1 MTNIPADLLTW
12 ANEQLSAAGDD
23 LVEKAIPL
31 REEASFRKYFR
42 LIRDSDT
49 LIGVF
54 SPPDK
59 ESNERF
65 LFFSQF
71 FKENQVRVPQVIY
84 HDFKKGFMVLEDFG
98 DKLYQFELSRK
109 NAHSLYSAA
118 LDEMIAIQ
126 TSIPSSSLET
136 LSYDQAAEQIM
147 LFEEWFLKGFL
158 NFDLQDAESILLKES
173 YEIILQTF
181 FEQPQVL
188 CHFDF
193 ESRNIMVLEDGC
205 AGILD
210 FQDAV
215 IGPVFLD
222 PVSLLKDLDNVWK
235 PEEFNQFLSDYVL
248 KAQAAGVLPDVDD
261 NMMKRW
267 IDLAGLQRQLR
278 ILGTLTRLHLRDGKS
293 YRLVD
298 LKQTLLYMIDA
309 SSRYENL
316 SKLSVFLQKKIL
328 PALESKLKTN
338 S

>member
-1 MTNIPADLLTW
+1 MTNIPEELLAW
-12 ANEQLSAAGDD
+12 ANEQLLVAENE
-23 LVEKAIPL
+23 LVEEVVPL

-42 LIRDSDT
+42 LIRKSDS

-136 LSYDQAAEQIM
+136 LSYERAAEQIM
-147 LFEEWFLKGFL
+147 LFEEWFLKEFL
-158 NFDLQDAESILLKES
+158 GLDLQDTESILLKES

-261 NMMKRW
+261 NIIKRW
-267 IDLAGLQRQLR
+267 IDLVGLQRQLR

-309 SSRYENL
+309 SSSYENL
-316 SKLSVFLQKKIL
+316 NKLSIFLQKKIL
-328 PALESKLKTN
+328 PALESKMKTN

>member
-1 MTNIPADLLTW
+1 MTNIPEELLAW
-12 ANEQLSAAGDD
+12 ANEQLLVAENE
-23 LVEKAIPL
+23 LVEEVVPL

-42 LIRDSDT
+42 LIRKSDS

-158 NFDLQDAESILLKES
+158 NFDLQDTESILLKES

-309 SSRYENL
+309 SSSYENL
-316 SKLSVFLQKKIL
+316 NKLSIFLQKKIL
-328 PALESKLKTN
+328 PALESKMKTN

>member
-1 MTNIPADLLTW
+1 MINIPEDLLTW
-12 ANEQLSAAGDD
+12 ANKQLLSAGDS
-23 LVEKAIPL
+23 LVKKVVPL

-71 FKENQVRVPQVIY
+71 FNENQVRVPQVIY

-98 DKLYQFELSRK
+98 DKLYQFELTRK

-118 LDEMIAIQ
+118 LDEVIAIQ
-126 TSIPSSSLET
+126 TSISSSSLET
-136 LSYDQAAEQIM
+136 LSYDRAAEQIM

-158 NFDLQDAESILLKES
+158 NFNLQDTESILLKES
-173 YEIILQTF
+173 YGIILQTF

-235 PEEFNQFLSDYVL
+235 PEEFNQFFSDYVL
-248 KAQAAGVLPDVDD
+248 KAKVAGVLPDVDD
-261 NMMKRW
+261 NTMKRW

-298 LKQTLLYMIDA
+298 LKQTLRYMIDA
-309 SSRYENL
+309 SSSYENL
-316 SKLSVFLQKKIL
+316 SKLSVFLQKKVL

>member
-42 LIRDSDT
+42 LIRGSDS

-59 ESNERF
+59 ESNENF

-71 FKENQVRVPQVIY
+71 LKDNQVRVPEVIC
-84 HDFKKGFMVLEDFG
+84 HDLKKGFMVLEDFG
-98 DKLYQFELSRK
+98 DRLYQFELSKK
-109 NAHSLYSAA
+109 NAHSLYAAA
-118 LDEMIAIQ
+118 LEEMIAIQ
-126 TSIPSSSLET
+126 TSPANSRVAK
-136 LSYDQAAEQIM
+136 LSYEKAFEQIV

-158 NFDLQDAESILLKES
+158 GFNLQDRESDLLKES
-173 YEIILQTF
+173 YQIILKTF

-210 FQDAV
+210 FQDSI
-215 IGPVFLD
+215 IGPIFLD
-222 PVSLLKDLDNVWK
+222 PVSLLKDLDRVWK
-235 PEEFNQFLSDYVL
+235 PEDLEGFLSDYIL
-248 KAQAAGVLPDVDD
+248 KARIAGILPDVEETV
-261 NMMKRW
+261 MKRW
-267 IDLAGLQRQLR
+267 FDLAGLQRQLR
-278 ILGTLTRLHLRDGKS
+278 ILGTLSRLHLRDGKS

-309 SSRYENL
+309 SSGYKNL
-316 SKLSVFLQKKIL
+316 TELSIFLQKRIL
-328 PALESKLKTN
+328 PALESNLKTN
-338 S
+338 L

>member
-1 MTNIPADLLTW
+1 MINIPEDLLTW
-12 ANEQLSAAGDD
+12 ANKQLLSAGDS
-23 LVEKAIPL
+23 LVKKVVPL

-65 LFFSQF
+65 VFFSQF
-71 FKENQVRVPQVIY
+71 FNENQVRVPQVIY

-98 DKLYQFELSRK
+98 DKLYQFELTRK

-118 LDEMIAIQ
+118 LDEVIAIQ

-136 LSYDQAAEQIM
+136 LSYDRAAEQIM

-158 NFDLQDAESILLKES
+158 NFDLQDTESILLKES
-173 YEIILQTF
+173 YGIILQTF

-235 PEEFNQFLSDYVL
+235 PEEFNQFFSDYVL
-248 KAQAAGVLPDVDD
+248 KAKVAGVLPDVDD
-261 NMMKRW
+261 NTMKRW

-298 LKQTLLYMIDA
+298 LKQTLRYIIDA
-309 SSRYENL
+309 SSSYENL
-316 SKLSVFLQKKIL
+316 SKLSVFLQKKVL

>member
-1 MTNIPADLLTW
+1 MINISEDLLTW
-12 ANEQLSAAGDD
+12 ANKQLSSAGDS
-23 LVEKAIPL
+23 LVKKTVPL
-31 REEASFRKYFR
+31 RQEASFRKYFR

-147 LFEEWFLKGFL
+147 LFEEWFLKEFL
-158 NFDLQDAESILLKES
+158 GLDLQDTESILLKES

>member
-1 MTNIPADLLTW
+1 MTNIPEELLTW
-12 ANEQLSAAGDD
+12 ANEQLLVAEDE
-23 LVEKAIPL
+23 LVEEVIPL

-42 LIRDSDT
+42 LIRKSDS

-136 LSYDQAAEQIM
+136 LSYERAAEQIM
-147 LFEEWFLKGFL
+147 LFEEWFLKEFL
-158 NFDLQDAESILLKES
+158 GLDLQDTESILLKES

-215 IGPVFLD
+215 IGPIFLD

-261 NMMKRW
+261 NIIKRW
-267 IDLAGLQRQLR
+267 IDLVGLQRQLR

-309 SSRYENL
+309 SSSYENL
-316 SKLSVFLQKKIL
+316 NKLSIFLQKKIL
-328 PALESKLKTN
+328 PALESKMKTN

>member
-1 MTNIPADLLTW
+1 MTNIPEELLAW
-12 ANEQLSAAGDD
+12 ANEQLLVAEDE
-23 LVEKAIPL
+23 LVEEVIPL

-42 LIRDSDT
+42 LIRKSDS

>member
-1 MTNIPADLLTW
+1 MTNIPEELLAW
-12 ANEQLSAAGDD
+12 ANEQLLVAENE
-23 LVEKAIPL
+23 LVEEVVPL

-42 LIRDSDT
+42 LIRKSDS

-136 LSYDQAAEQIM
+136 LSYERAAEQIM
-147 LFEEWFLKGFL
+147 LFEEWFLKEFL
-158 NFDLQDAESILLKES
+158 GLDLQDTESILLKES

-215 IGPVFLD
+215 IGPIFLD

-261 NMMKRW
+261 NIIKRW
-267 IDLAGLQRQLR
+267 IDLVGLQRQLR

-298 LKQTLLYMIDA
+298 LKQTLLYMIDT
-309 SSRYENL
+309 SSSYENL
-316 SKLSVFLQKKIL
+316 SKLSIFLQKKIL
-328 PALESKLKTN
+328 PALESKMKTN

>member
-1 MTNIPADLLTW
+1 MTNIPEELLAW
-12 ANEQLSAAGDD
+12 ANEQLLVAENE
-23 LVEKAIPL
+23 LVEEVVPL

-42 LIRDSDT
+42 LIRKSDS

-136 LSYDQAAEQIM
+136 LSYERAAEQIM
-147 LFEEWFLKGFL
+147 LFEEWFLKEFL
-158 NFDLQDAESILLKES
+158 GLDLQDTESILLKES

-215 IGPVFLD
+215 IGPIFLD

-261 NMMKRW
+261 NIIKRW
-267 IDLAGLQRQLR
+267 IDLVGLQRQLR

-309 SSRYENL
+309 SSSYENL
-316 SKLSVFLQKKIL
+316 NKLSIFLQKRIL
-328 PALESKLKTN
+328 PALESKMKTN

>member
-1 MTNIPADLLTW
+1 MINIPEDLLTW
-12 ANEQLSAAGDD
+12 ANKQLLSAGDS
-23 LVEKAIPL
+23 LVKKVVPL

-65 LFFSQF
+65 VFFSQF
-71 FKENQVRVPQVIY
+71 FNENQVRVPQVIY

-98 DKLYQFELSRK
+98 DKLYQFELTRK

-118 LDEMIAIQ
+118 LDEVIAIQ

-136 LSYDQAAEQIM
+136 LSYDRAAEQIM

-158 NFDLQDAESILLKES
+158 NFDLQDTESILLKES
-173 YEIILQTF
+173 YGIILQTF
-181 FEQPQVL
+181 FEQPQVI

-235 PEEFNQFLSDYVL
+235 PEEFNQFFSDYVL
-248 KAQAAGVLPDVDD
+248 KAKVAGVLPDVDD
-261 NMMKRW
+261 NTMKRW

-298 LKQTLLYMIDA
+298 LKQTLRYIIDA
-309 SSRYENL
+309 SSSYENL
-316 SKLSVFLQKKIL
+316 SKLSVFLQKKVL

>member
-1 MTNIPADLLTW
+1 
-12 ANEQLSAAGDD
+12 
-23 LVEKAIPL
+23 
-31 REEASFRKYFR
+31 
-42 LIRDSDT
+42 
-49 LIGVF
+49 
-54 SPPDK
+54 
-59 ESNERF
+59 

-71 FKENQVRVPQVIY
+71 LKENQVRVPQVIY

-158 NFDLQDAESILLKES
+158 NYDLQDAESILLKES

>member
-42 LIRDSDT
+42 LIRGSDS

-59 ESNERF
+59 ESNENF

-71 FKENQVRVPQVIY
+71 LKDNQVRVPEVIC
-84 HDFKKGFMVLEDFG
+84 HDLKKGFMVLEDFG
-98 DKLYQFELSRK
+98 DRLYQFELSKK
-109 NAHSLYSAA
+109 NAHSLYAAA
-118 LDEMIAIQ
+118 LEEMIAIQ
-126 TSIPSSSLET
+126 TSPANRRVAK
-136 LSYDQAAEQIM
+136 LSYEKAFEQIV

-158 NFDLQDAESILLKES
+158 GFNLQDRESDLLKES
-173 YEIILQTF
+173 YQIILKTF

-210 FQDAV
+210 FQDSI
-215 IGPVFLD
+215 IGPIFLD
-222 PVSLLKDLDNVWK
+222 PVSLLKDLDRVWK
-235 PEEFNQFLSDYVL
+235 PEDLEGFLSDYIL
-248 KAQAAGVLPDVDD
+248 KARIAGILPDVEETV
-261 NMMKRW
+261 MKRW
-267 IDLAGLQRQLR
+267 FDLAGLQRQLR
-278 ILGTLTRLHLRDGKS
+278 ILGTLSRLHLRDGKS

-309 SSRYENL
+309 SSGYKNL
-316 SKLSVFLQKKIL
+316 TELSIFLQKRIL
-328 PALESKLKTN
+328 PALESNLKTN
-338 S
+338 L

>member
-42 LIRDSDT
+42 LIRGSDS

-59 ESNERF
+59 ESNENF

-71 FKENQVRVPQVIY
+71 LKENQVRVPEVIC
-84 HDFKKGFMVLEDFG
+84 HDLKKGFMVLEDFG
-98 DKLYQFELSRK
+98 DRLYQFELSKK
-109 NAHSLYSAA
+109 NAHSLYAAA
-118 LDEMIAIQ
+118 LEEMIAIQ
-126 TSIPSSSLET
+126 TSPANRRVAK
-136 LSYDQAAEQIM
+136 LSYEKAFEQIV

-158 NFDLQDAESILLKES
+158 GFNLQDRESDLLKES
-173 YEIILQTF
+173 YQIILKTF

-210 FQDAV
+210 FQDSI
-215 IGPVFLD
+215 IGPIFLD
-222 PVSLLKDLDNVWK
+222 PVSLLKDLDRVWK
-235 PEEFNQFLSDYVL
+235 PEDLEGFLSDYIL
-248 KAQAAGVLPDVDD
+248 KARIAGILPDVEETV
-261 NMMKRW
+261 MKRW
-267 IDLAGLQRQLR
+267 FDLAGLQRQLR
-278 ILGTLTRLHLRDGKS
+278 ILGTLSRLHLRDGKS

-309 SSRYENL
+309 SSGYKNL
-316 SKLSVFLQKKIL
+316 TELSIFLHKRIL
-328 PALESKLKTN
+328 PALESNLKTN
-338 S
+338 L

>member
-23 LVEKAIPL
+23 LVETAVPL

-42 LIRDSDT
+42 LIRGSDS

-59 ESNERF
+59 ESNENF

-71 FKENQVRVPQVIY
+71 LKDNQVRVPEVIC
-84 HDFKKGFMVLEDFG
+84 HDLKKGFMVLEDFG
-98 DKLYQFELSRK
+98 DRLYQFELSKK
-109 NAHSLYSAA
+109 NAHSLYAAA
-118 LDEMIAIQ
+118 LEEMIAIQ
-126 TSIPSSSLET
+126 TSPANRRVAK
-136 LSYDQAAEQIM
+136 LSYEKAFEQIV

-158 NFDLQDAESILLKES
+158 GFNLQDRESDLLKES
-173 YEIILQTF
+173 YQIILKTF

-210 FQDAV
+210 FQDSI
-215 IGPVFLD
+215 IGPIFLD
-222 PVSLLKDLDNVWK
+222 PVSLLKDLDRVWK
-235 PEEFNQFLSDYVL
+235 PEDLEGFLSDYIL
-248 KAQAAGVLPDVDD
+248 KARIAGILPDVEETV
-261 NMMKRW
+261 MKRW
-267 IDLAGLQRQLR
+267 FDLAGLQRQLR
-278 ILGTLTRLHLRDGKS
+278 ILGTLSRLHLRDGKS

-309 SSRYENL
+309 SSGYKNL
-316 SKLSVFLQKKIL
+316 TELSIFLQKRIL
-328 PALESKLKTN
+328 PALESNLKTN
-338 S
+338 L

>member
-23 LVEKAIPL
+23 LVETAVPL

-42 LIRDSDT
+42 LIRGSDS

-59 ESNERF
+59 ESNENF

-71 FKENQVRVPQVIY
+71 LKENQVRVPEVICY
-84 HDFKKGFMVLEDFG
+84 DLKKGFMVLEDFG
-98 DKLYQFELSRK
+98 DRLYQFELSKK
-109 NAHSLYSAA
+109 NAHSLYAAA
-118 LDEMIAIQ
+118 LEEMIAIQ
-126 TSIPSSSLET
+126 TSPANSRVAK
-136 LSYDQAAEQIM
+136 LSYEKAFEQIV

-158 NFDLQDAESILLKES
+158 GFNLQDRESDLLKES
-173 YEIILQTF
+173 YQIILKTF

-210 FQDAV
+210 FQDSI
-215 IGPVFLD
+215 IGPIFLD
-222 PVSLLKDLDNVWK
+222 PVSLLKDLDRVWK
-235 PEEFNQFLSDYVL
+235 PEDLEGFLSDYIL
-248 KAQAAGVLPDVDD
+248 KARIAGILPDVEETV
-261 NMMKRW
+261 MKRW
-267 IDLAGLQRQLR
+267 FDLAGLQRQLR
-278 ILGTLTRLHLRDGKS
+278 ILGTLSRLHLRDGKS

-309 SSRYENL
+309 SSGYKNL
-316 SKLSVFLQKKIL
+316 TELSIFLQKRIL
-328 PALESKLKTN
+328 PALESNLKTN
-338 S
+338 L

>member
-42 LIRDSDT
+42 LIRGTDS

-59 ESNERF
+59 ESNENF

-71 FKENQVRVPQVIY
+71 LKDNQVRVPEVIC
-84 HDFKKGFMVLEDFG
+84 HDLKKGFMVLEDFG
-98 DKLYQFELSRK
+98 DRLYQFELSKK
-109 NAHSLYSAA
+109 NAHSLYAAA
-118 LDEMIAIQ
+118 LEEMIAIQ
-126 TSIPSSSLET
+126 TSPANRRVAK
-136 LSYDQAAEQIM
+136 LSYEKAFEQIV

-158 NFDLQDAESILLKES
+158 GFNLQDRESDLLKES
-173 YEIILQTF
+173 YQIILKTF

-210 FQDAV
+210 FQDSI
-215 IGPVFLD
+215 IGPIFLD
-222 PVSLLKDLDNVWK
+222 PVSLLKDLDRVWK
-235 PEEFNQFLSDYVL
+235 PEDLEGFLSDYIL
-248 KAQAAGVLPDVDD
+248 KARIAGILPDVEETV
-261 NMMKRW
+261 MKRW
-267 IDLAGLQRQLR
+267 FDLAGLQRQLR
-278 ILGTLTRLHLRDGKS
+278 ILGTLSRLHLRDGKS

-309 SSRYENL
+309 SSGYKNL
-316 SKLSVFLQKKIL
+316 TELSIFLQKRIL
-328 PALESKLKTN
+328 PALESNLKTN
-338 S
+338 L

>member
-1 MTNIPADLLTW
+1 MTNIPEELLAW
-12 ANEQLSAAGDD
+12 ANEQLLVAEDE
-23 LVEKAIPL
+23 LVEEVVPL

-42 LIRDSDT
+42 LIRKSDS

-136 LSYDQAAEQIM
+136 LSYERAAEQIM
-147 LFEEWFLKGFL
+147 LFEEWFLKEFL
-158 NFDLQDAESILLKES
+158 GLDLQDTESILLKES

-261 NMMKRW
+261 NIMKRW

-309 SSRYENL
+309 SSSYENL
-316 SKLSVFLQKKIL
+316 NKLSIFLQKKNLTGFRI
-328 PALESKLKTN
+328 
-338 S
+338 

>member
-23 LVEKAIPL
+23 LVETAVPL

-42 LIRDSDT
+42 LIRGSDS

-59 ESNERF
+59 ESNENF

-71 FKENQVRVPQVIY
+71 LKENQVRVPEVICY
-84 HDFKKGFMVLEDFG
+84 DLKKGFMVLEDFG
-98 DKLYQFELSRK
+98 DRLYQFELSKK
-109 NAHSLYSAA
+109 NAHSLYAAA
-118 LDEMIAIQ
+118 LEEMIAIQ
-126 TSIPSSSLET
+126 TSPANRRVAK
-136 LSYDQAAEQIM
+136 LSYEKAFEQIV

-158 NFDLQDAESILLKES
+158 GFNLQDRESDLLKES
-173 YEIILQTF
+173 YQIILKTF

-210 FQDAV
+210 FQDSI
-215 IGPVFLD
+215 IGPIFLD
-222 PVSLLKDLDNVWK
+222 PVSLLKDLDRVWK
-235 PEEFNQFLSDYVL
+235 PEDLEGFLSDYIL
-248 KAQAAGVLPDVDD
+248 KARIAGILPDVEETV
-261 NMMKRW
+261 MKRW
-267 IDLAGLQRQLR
+267 FDLAGLQRQLR
-278 ILGTLTRLHLRDGKS
+278 ILGTLSRLHLRDGKS

-309 SSRYENL
+309 SSGYKNL
-316 SKLSVFLQKKIL
+316 TELSIFLQKRIL
-328 PALESKLKTN
+328 PALESNLKTN
-338 S
+338 L

>member
-1 MTNIPADLLTW
+1 MTNIPEELLTW
-12 ANEQLSAAGDD
+12 ANEQLLVAEDE
-23 LVEKAIPL
+23 LVEEVIPL

-42 LIRDSDT
+42 LIRKSDS

-136 LSYDQAAEQIM
+136 LSYERAAEQIM
-147 LFEEWFLKGFL
+147 LFEEWFLKEFL
-158 NFDLQDAESILLKES
+158 GLDLQDTESILLKES

-215 IGPVFLD
+215 IGPIFLD

-235 PEEFNQFLSDYVL
+235 LEEFNQFLSDYVL

-261 NMMKRW
+261 NIIKRW
-267 IDLAGLQRQLR
+267 IDLVGLQRQLR

-309 SSRYENL
+309 SSSYENL
-316 SKLSVFLQKKIL
+316 NKLSIFLQKKIL
-328 PALESKLKTN
+328 PALESKMKTN

>member
-1 MTNIPADLLTW
+1 MTNIPEELLAW
-12 ANEQLSAAGDD
+12 ANEQLLVAENE
-23 LVEKAIPL
+23 LVEEVVPL

-42 LIRDSDT
+42 LIRKSDS

-136 LSYDQAAEQIM
+136 LSYERAAEQIM
-147 LFEEWFLKGFL
+147 LFEEWFLKEFL
-158 NFDLQDAESILLKES
+158 GLDLQDTESILLKES

-215 IGPVFLD
+215 IGPIFLD

-235 PEEFNQFLSDYVL
+235 LEEFNQFLSDYVL

-261 NMMKRW
+261 NIIKRW
-267 IDLAGLQRQLR
+267 IDLVGLQRQLR

-309 SSRYENL
+309 SSSYENL
-316 SKLSVFLQKKIL
+316 NKLSIFLQKKIL
-328 PALESKLKTN
+328 PALESKMKTN

>member
-42 LIRDSDT
+42 LIRGTDS

-59 ESNERF
+59 ESNENF

-71 FKENQVRVPQVIY
+71 LKENQVRVPEVICY
-84 HDFKKGFMVLEDFG
+84 DLKKGFMVLEDFG
-98 DKLYQFELSRK
+98 DRLYQFELSKK
-109 NAHSLYSAA
+109 NAHSLYAAA
-118 LDEMIAIQ
+118 LEEMIAIQ
-126 TSIPSSSLET
+126 TSPANSRVAK
-136 LSYDQAAEQIM
+136 LSYEKAFEQIV

-158 NFDLQDAESILLKES
+158 GFNLQDRESDLLKES
-173 YEIILQTF
+173 YQIILKTF

-210 FQDAV
+210 FQDSI
-215 IGPVFLD
+215 IGPIFLD
-222 PVSLLKDLDNVWK
+222 PVSLLKDLDRVWK
-235 PEEFNQFLSDYVL
+235 SEDLEGFLSDYIL
-248 KAQAAGVLPDVDD
+248 KARSAGILPEVEETV
-261 NMMKRW
+261 MKRW
-267 IDLAGLQRQLR
+267 FDLAGLQRQLR
-278 ILGTLTRLHLRDGKS
+278 ILGTLSRLHLRDGKS

-309 SSRYENL
+309 SSGYKNL
-316 SKLSVFLQKKIL
+316 TELSIFLQKRIL
-328 PALESKLKTN
+328 PALDSNLKTN
-338 S
+338 L

>member
-1 MTNIPADLLTW
+1 MINIPEDLLTW
-12 ANEQLSAAGDD
+12 ANKQLLSAGDS
-23 LVEKAIPL
+23 LVKKVVPL

-65 LFFSQF
+65 VFFSQF
-71 FKENQVRVPQVIY
+71 FNENQVRVPQVIY

-98 DKLYQFELSRK
+98 DKLYQFELTRK

-118 LDEMIAIQ
+118 LDEVIAIQ

-136 LSYDQAAEQIM
+136 LSYDRAAEQIM

-158 NFDLQDAESILLKES
+158 NFDLQDTESILLKES
-173 YEIILQTF
+173 YGIILQTF

-235 PEEFNQFLSDYVL
+235 PEEFNQFFSDYVL
-248 KAQAAGVLPDVDD
+248 KAKVAGVLPDVDD
-261 NMMKRW
+261 NTMKRW

-298 LKQTLLYMIDA
+298 LKQTLRYMIDA
-309 SSRYENL
+309 SSSYENL
-316 SKLSVFLQKKIL
+316 SKLSVFLQKKVL

>member
-42 LIRDSDT
+42 LIRGSDS

-59 ESNERF
+59 ESNENF

-71 FKENQVRVPQVIY
+71 LKDNQVRVPEVIC
-84 HDFKKGFMVLEDFG
+84 HDLKKGFMVLEDFG
-98 DKLYQFELSRK
+98 DRLYQFELSKK
-109 NAHSLYSAA
+109 NAHSLYAAA
-118 LDEMIAIQ
+118 LEEMIAIQ
-126 TSIPSSSLET
+126 TSPANRRVAKLGYEK
-136 LSYDQAAEQIM
+136 AFEQIV

-158 NFDLQDAESILLKES
+158 GFNLQDRESDLLKES
-173 YEIILQTF
+173 YQIILKTF

-210 FQDAV
+210 FQDSI
-215 IGPVFLD
+215 IGPIFLD
-222 PVSLLKDLDNVWK
+222 PVSLLKDLDRVWK
-235 PEEFNQFLSDYVL
+235 PEDLEGFLSDYIL
-248 KAQAAGVLPDVDD
+248 KARIAGILPDVEETV
-261 NMMKRW
+261 MKRW
-267 IDLAGLQRQLR
+267 FDLAGLQRQLR
-278 ILGTLTRLHLRDGKS
+278 ILGTLSRLHLRDGKS

-309 SSRYENL
+309 SSGYKNL
-316 SKLSVFLQKKIL
+316 TELSIFLQKRIL
-328 PALESKLKTN
+328 PALESNLKTN
-338 S
+338 L

>member
-1 MTNIPADLLTW
+1 MTNIPEELLAW
-12 ANEQLSAAGDD
+12 ANEQLLVAEDE
-23 LVEKAIPL
+23 LVEEVIPL

-42 LIRDSDT
+42 LIRKSDS

-261 NMMKRW
+261 NIIKRW
-267 IDLAGLQRQLR
+267 IDLVGLQRQLR

-309 SSRYENL
+309 SSSYENL
-316 SKLSVFLQKKIL
+316 NKLSIFLQKKIL
-328 PALESKLKTN
+328 PALESKMKTN

>member
-1 MTNIPADLLTW
+1 MTNIPEELLAW
-12 ANEQLSAAGDD
+12 ANEQLLVAEDE
-23 LVEKAIPL
+23 LVEEVIPL

-42 LIRDSDT
+42 LIRKSDS

-136 LSYDQAAEQIM
+136 LSYERAAEQIM
-147 LFEEWFLKGFL
+147 LFEEWFLKEFL
-158 NFDLQDAESILLKES
+158 GLDLQDTESILLKES

-215 IGPVFLD
+215 IGPIFLD

-261 NMMKRW
+261 NIIKRW
-267 IDLAGLQRQLR
+267 IDLVGLQRQLR

-309 SSRYENL
+309 SSSYENL
-316 SKLSVFLQKKIL
+316 NKLSIFLQKKIL
-328 PALESKLKTN
+328 PALESKMKTN

>member
-42 LIRDSDT
+42 LIRGSDS

-59 ESNERF
+59 ESNENF

-71 FKENQVRVPQVIY
+71 LKENQVRVPEVIC
-84 HDFKKGFMVLEDFG
+84 HDLKKGFMVLEDFG
-98 DKLYQFELSRK
+98 DRLYQFELSKK
-109 NAHSLYSAA
+109 NAHSLYAAA
-118 LDEMIAIQ
+118 LEEMIAIQ
-126 TSIPSSSLET
+126 TSPANRRVAK
-136 LSYDQAAEQIM
+136 LSYEKAFEQIV

-158 NFDLQDAESILLKES
+158 GFNLQDRESDLLKES
-173 YEIILQTF
+173 YQIILKTF

-210 FQDAV
+210 FQDSI
-215 IGPVFLD
+215 IGPIFLD
-222 PVSLLKDLDNVWK
+222 PVSLLKDLDRVWK
-235 PEEFNQFLSDYVL
+235 PEDLEGFLSDYIL
-248 KAQAAGVLPDVDD
+248 KARIAGILPDVEETV
-261 NMMKRW
+261 MKRW
-267 IDLAGLQRQLR
+267 FDLAGLQRQLR
-278 ILGTLTRLHLRDGKS
+278 ILGTLSRLHLRDGKS

-309 SSRYENL
+309 SSGYKNL
-316 SKLSVFLQKKIL
+316 TELSIFLQKRIL
-328 PALESKLKTN
+328 PALESNLKTN
-338 S
+338 L

>member
-1 MTNIPADLLTW
+1 MTNIPEELLAW
-12 ANEQLSAAGDD
+12 ANEQLLVAEDE
-23 LVEKAIPL
+23 LVEEVIPL

-42 LIRDSDT
+42 LIRKSDS

-136 LSYDQAAEQIM
+136 LSYERAAEQIM
-147 LFEEWFLKGFL
+147 LFEEWFLKEFL
-158 NFDLQDAESILLKES
+158 GLDLQDTESILLKES

-261 NMMKRW
+261 NIIKRW

-309 SSRYENL
+309 SSSYENL
-316 SKLSVFLQKKIL
+316 NKLSIFLQKKIL
-328 PALESKLKTN
+328 PALESKMKTN

>member
-1 MTNIPADLLTW
+1 MTNIPEELLAW
-12 ANEQLSAAGDD
+12 ANEQLLVAEDE
-23 LVEKAIPL
+23 LVEEVIPL

-42 LIRDSDT
+42 LIRKSDS

-136 LSYDQAAEQIM
+136 LSYERAAEQIM

-158 NFDLQDAESILLKES
+158 NFDLQDTESILLKES

-215 IGPVFLD
+215 IGPIFLD

-261 NMMKRW
+261 NIIKRW
-267 IDLAGLQRQLR
+267 IDLVGLQRQLR

-309 SSRYENL
+309 SSSYENL
-316 SKLSVFLQKKIL
+316 NKLSIFLQKKIL
-328 PALESKLKTN
+328 PALESKMKTN

>member
-1 MTNIPADLLTW
+1 MTNIPEELLAW
-12 ANEQLSAAGDD
+12 ANGQLLVAENE
-23 LVEKAIPL
+23 LVEEVVPL

-42 LIRDSDT
+42 LIRKSDS

-136 LSYDQAAEQIM
+136 LSYERAAEQIM
-147 LFEEWFLKGFL
+147 LFEEWFLKEFL
-158 NFDLQDAESILLKES
+158 GLDLQDTESILLKES

-215 IGPVFLD
+215 IGPIFLD

-261 NMMKRW
+261 NIIKRW
-267 IDLAGLQRQLR
+267 IDLVGLQRQLR

-309 SSRYENL
+309 SSSYENL
-316 SKLSVFLQKKIL
+316 NKLSIFLQKKIL
-328 PALESKLKTN
+328 PALESKMKTN

>member
-1 MTNIPADLLTW
+1 MTNIPEELLAW
-12 ANEQLSAAGDD
+12 ANEQLLVAEDE
-23 LVEKAIPL
+23 LVEEVIPL

-42 LIRDSDT
+42 LIRKSDS

-136 LSYDQAAEQIM
+136 LSYERAAEQIM
-147 LFEEWFLKGFL
+147 LFEEWFLKEFL
-158 NFDLQDAESILLKES
+158 GLDLQDTESILLKES

-215 IGPVFLD
+215 IGPIFLD

-261 NMMKRW
+261 NIIKRW
-267 IDLAGLQRQLR
+267 IDLVGLQRQLR

-309 SSRYENL
+309 SSSYENL
-316 SKLSVFLQKKIL
+316 NKLSIFLQKKIL
-328 PALESKLKTN
+328 PALESKMTTN

>member
-1 MTNIPADLLTW
+1 MTNIPEELLAW
-12 ANEQLSAAGDD
+12 ANEQLLVAEDE
-23 LVEKAIPL
+23 LVEEVIPL

-42 LIRDSDT
+42 LIRKSDS

-136 LSYDQAAEQIM
+136 LSYERAAEQIM
-147 LFEEWFLKGFL
+147 LFEEWFLKEFL
-158 NFDLQDAESILLKES
+158 GLDLQDTESILLKES

-215 IGPVFLD
+215 IGPIFLD

-261 NMMKRW
+261 NTMKRW

-309 SSRYENL
+309 SSSYENL
-316 SKLSVFLQKKIL
+316 NKLSIFLQKKIL
-328 PALESKLKTN
+328 PALESKMKTN